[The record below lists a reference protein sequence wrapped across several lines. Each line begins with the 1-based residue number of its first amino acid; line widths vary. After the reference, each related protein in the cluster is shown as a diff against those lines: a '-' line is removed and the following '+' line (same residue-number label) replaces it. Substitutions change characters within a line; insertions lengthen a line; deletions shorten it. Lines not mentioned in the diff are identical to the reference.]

1 MLSSTFNWILGLTG
15 VAGLGWV
22 ALAIFAPSVLS
33 VVASW
38 LKALS
43 PIVEGIANALVE
55 FFKIMWEGLKDVADN
70 LSTVI
75 FVLVMCLISYFYG
88 LTSQVPKLIKGP
100 VEVIREYKNKPKRG
114 QRKTSKPRVVLPQKK
129 KQSEDWKSW
138 MRVQ

>member
-15 VAGLGWV
+15 VAGIGWV

-33 VVASW
+33 VLASW

-43 PIVEGIANALVE
+43 PIVQGIANALVE
-55 FFKIMWEGLKDVADN
+55 FFKIMWAGLKDVADN

-88 LTSQVPKLIKGP
+88 LTSQAPKLIEGP
-100 VEVIREYKNKPKRG
+100 VEVIKDYKNKPKRG
-114 QRKTSKPRVVLPQKK
+114 QRQTSKPRVTLQQKK
-129 KQSEDWKSW
+129 PSEDWKSW